1 MDMYLD
7 NIIVY
12 SNMLEEHVEY
22 VMTIINILKCE
33 KLYLS
38 KNKLRFLCKEMKILG
53 WIIDDNGIQM
63 NLDKVDMVV
72 NWKVPTNCNLLR
84 GFIGLARYLADD
96 IYKV

>member
-1 MDMYLD
+1 MYLD

-22 VMTIINILKCE
+22 VMTIINILKCK

-38 KNKLRFLCKEMKILG
+38 KNKLRILCKEMKILG

-72 NWKVPTNCNLLR
+72 NWKVSTNCNLLR